1 MVWSPLSRPG
11 QPHCEDLAWLMTLE
25 TGRPL
30 AESRAEVDYG
40 ARYFRWYAEEA
51 VRVGGRTTTAD
62 DGRGR
67 ITTVKVPVGPCL
79 FVTPWNFPLAMGA
92 RKIAAALAAGCTC
105 VVKPAAQTPLTM
117 LALAQILD
125 EAGAPPGTVNVV
137 CTSRPADVIGSI
149 IADPRLRKLSF
160 TGSTAV
166 GKLLARQATEQLL
179 RVSMELGGNAPFLVL
194 ADADLDAAV
203 RGALVA
209 KMRNGG
215 QACTSANR
223 FYVHESLAEAFIERL
238 TGSMLELTTGRG
250 CDPAAQVGPLID
262 ATQRSASASPLW
274 WTTPSRAARECAVV
288 QKCPMEGAT
297 STRLLCS
304 TRSPAGHG
312 CCARRSSGRSPRS

>member
-1 MVWSPLSRPG
+1 
-11 QPHCEDLAWLMTLE
+11 MTLE

-137 CTSRPADVIGSI
+137 CTSRPAEVIGSI

-223 FYVHESLAEAFIERL
+223 YYVHESLAEAFIERL
-238 TGSMLELTTGRG
+238 TGSVLELTTGRG
-250 CDPAAQVGPLID
+250 CDPAARP
-262 ATQRSASASPLW
+262 
-274 WTTPSRAARECAVV
+274 
-288 QKCPMEGAT
+288 CPRQ
-297 STRLLCS
+297 TR
-304 TRSPAGHG
+304 
-312 CCARRSSGRSPRS
+312 